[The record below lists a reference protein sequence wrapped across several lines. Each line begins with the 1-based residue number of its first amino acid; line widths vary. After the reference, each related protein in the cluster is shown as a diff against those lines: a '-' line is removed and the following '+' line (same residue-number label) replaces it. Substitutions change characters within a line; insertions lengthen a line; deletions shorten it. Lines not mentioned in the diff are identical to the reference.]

1 MSRILKRPMF
11 RTGGTPNQGIM
22 HGLVNRKGYAE
33 GPTQSEIYAKEFY
46 DQLSKIQPPK
56 PRFNMGEMGINLASG
71 EYAGDGLV
79 QNIVR
84 SAKGPY
90 SEWTKADDARGNL
103 DYQTR
108 IAAAKYGISKADA
121 EKLVL
126 AKAKADRKKGF
137 KTLLPEEAKL
147 ALKDGYDPD
156 KTYKIN
162 LDNNEISVVTGTGA
176 SDERTNL
183 MKELEAAGIF
193 PGSDEYKEAMRASIF
208 KESKTTAERNALA
221 LGLVPGTPEYNDYIK
236 GATIKTDIAADRAL
250 QGTGIVLGKAA
261 RDKLVQN
268 TMFVETIQG
277 NLNDIDDMLAVDKD
291 LGGLSGSIK
300 RMSFKIASAAEG
312 IGIPVK
318 ELLPENWET
327 AVFDNDAARLE
338 ALETVLA
345 PGFARVIFPNQR
357 MTNFLIQEAK
367 DKIRLTG
374 LTGTEEVRARLAE
387 IKAQFNNYLE
397 NNQKL
402 LGNQPTLVQEKEIGK
417 TYIIV
422 DGKLVEK
429 K

>member
-1 MSRILKRPMF
+1 MF

-22 HGLVNRKGYAE
+22 HGLVDRKGYAE

-250 QGTGIVLGKAA
+250 QGTGIVLGKPA

-268 TMFVETIQG
+268 TSFVETVRS
-277 NLNDIDDMLAVDKD
+277 NLDDVTDLFAKD
-291 LGGLSGSIK
+291 PSLSGFAGTLRRISNK
-300 RMSFKIASAAEG
+300 LATGAEDFG
-312 IGIPVK
+312 VDIRPF
-318 ELLPENWET
+318 LPKDWEDK
-327 AVFDNDAARLE
+327 VFDTNIAKIS
-338 ALETVLA
+338 ALEELIA
-345 PGFARVIFPNQR
+345 PAYARVIFPNQR
-357 MTNFLIQEAK
+357 MTNFLIKEAK
-367 DKIRLTG
+367 DKMNLTG
-374 LTGTEEVRARLAE
+374 ATGSAEVLARLAE
-387 IKAQFNNYLE
+387 VKRQFDIYLE

-402 LGNQPTLVQEKEIGK
+402 LGNQPTLVEDIKNWK
-417 TYIIV
+417 IV
-422 DGKLVEK
+422 DGNLVEK

>member
-1 MSRILKRPMF
+1 
-11 RTGGTPNQGIM
+11 
-22 HGLVNRKGYAE
+22 
-33 GPTQSEIYAKEFY
+33 
-46 DQLSKIQPPK
+46 
-56 PRFNMGEMGINLASG
+56 
-71 EYAGDGLV
+71 
-79 QNIVR
+79 
-84 SAKGPY
+84 
-90 SEWTKADDARGNL
+90 
-103 DYQTR
+103 
-108 IAAAKYGISKADA
+108 
-121 EKLVL
+121 
-126 AKAKADRKKGF
+126 
-137 KTLLPEEAKL
+137 
-147 ALKDGYDPD
+147 
-156 KTYKIN
+156 
-162 LDNNEISVVTGTGA
+162 
-176 SDERTNL
+176 
-183 MKELEAAGIF
+183 MKELEAGGF
-193 PGSDEYKEAMRASIF
+193 LPGSDEYKKAMREFIF

-221 LGLVPGTPEYNDYIK
+221 LGLIPGTPEYNEYIK
-236 GATIKTDIAADRAL
+236 GATIRTDAAADRAL
-250 QGTGIVLGKAA
+250 QGTGIVLGKTA

-277 NLNDIDDMLAVDKD
+277 NLNDIDDMLAVDKN

-300 RMSFKIASAAEG
+300 RIGFKIASAAEG

-402 LGNQPTLVQEKEIGK
+402 LGNQPTLVEDIKNWK
-417 TYIIV
+417 VV